1 MKMDILKHNL
11 VPKHEIMS
19 DSEIKK
25 TFKDLDYETK
35 NLPKIKLSDPVVKN
49 IDAKIG
55 DILKITRNSQ
65 TAGTFITYR
74 IVEK

>member
-1 MKMDILKHNL
+1 MDILKHNL
-11 VPKHEIMS
+11 VPEHEIMS

-25 TFKDLDYETK
+25 TFKDLDYDTK
-35 NLPKIKLSDPVVKN
+35 HLPKIKIDDPVVKHIN
-49 IDAKIG
+49 AKIG
-55 DILKITRNSQ
+55 DILKITRESQ

>member
-1 MKMDILKHNL
+1 MDILKHNL
-11 VPKHEIMS
+11 VPKHEVMS

-25 TFKDLDYETK
+25 TFKDLEYDTK
-35 NLPKIKLSDPVVKN
+35 HLPKIKLSDPVVKN

-55 DILKITRNSQ
+55 DILKITRDSQ